1 MSPNPEQKPPR
12 PDVYGAAPERT
23 ALAWQRTGLGV
34 IVGSFMVFRT
44 AVDLDL
50 LPVGVL
56 GLARGLLIAALSVF
70 VFPSARYLLGDPADS
85 WLLLIVITAAVVAL
99 GMLGLGV
106 ALAALL

>member
-1 MSPNPEQKPPR
+1 MSPNQSRSRPR
-12 PDVYGAAPERT
+12 PEVYGAAPERT

-34 IVGSFMVFRT
+34 IVGCFLVFRT
-44 AVDLDL
+44 AVDLV

-56 GLARGLLIAALSVF
+56 GRRRLALLVAALSVF
-70 VFPSARYLLGDPADS
+70 VFPSARYLRGDPADS